1 MRIAH
6 ALRQSHIVAPK
17 FSEQRRTGYKSLPI
31 SRFSIKLKF
40 TDQGPTSASRGSI
53 ARTTVIAT
61 RKYNC
66 GLRIERATLAQN
78 RKAAPAA
85 TAFRHMSLQWS
96 GQDLHMSQD
105 GK

>member
-6 ALRQSHIVAPK
+6 ALRQSHIVAQE

-40 TDQGPTSASRGSI
+40 TDRGPASASRGSI
-53 ARTTVIAT
+53 ARTTVITT
-61 RKYNC
+61 RKC
-66 GLRIERATLAQN
+66 GLRIERAALAQN

-85 TAFRHMSLQWS
+85 TAFRHMGLRWS
-96 GQDLHMSQD
+96 SQDLHMSQD